1 MPHIHTVY
9 IDSRWLCWW
18 AGSKVSM
25 GVSIIQDQ
33 RHNNTSVS
41 VLLLDVAEVD
51 WVWKLRDDALGVLV
65 LRLDH

>member
-1 MPHIHTVY
+1 
-9 IDSRWLCWW
+9 
-18 AGSKVSM
+18 M